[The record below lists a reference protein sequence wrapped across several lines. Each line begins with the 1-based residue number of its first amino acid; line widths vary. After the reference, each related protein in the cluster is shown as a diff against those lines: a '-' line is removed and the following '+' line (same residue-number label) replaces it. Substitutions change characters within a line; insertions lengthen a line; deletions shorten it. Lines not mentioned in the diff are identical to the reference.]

1 MAAISLAKPNLLSP
15 FLFFFCSLFHIGCNS
30 GRVPVSR
37 FFFFLRFQGSSVAIT
52 GAVEG
57 LRPGKHGF
65 HIHEFGDFSRGCL
78 STGPHYNPDGNDHG
92 APDDCNSHAGD
103 LGNIMAYSTGLA
115 KVQIA
120 ARKITLAGDRSIIGR
135 TLSITEF
142 EDDLGRG
149 RHDYSKTTGNSGNCI
164 ACAIIGVAREEYFAE
179 RLHLTTDE

>member
-1 MAAISLAKPNLLSP
+1 MLLCECFGIP
-15 FLFFFCSLFHIGCNS
+15 LFFFF
-30 GRVPVSR
+30 
-37 FFFFLRFQGSSVAIT
+37 FQGTSVAIT
-52 GAVEG
+52 GALEG

-92 APDDCNSHAGD
+92 SPDDSNSHAGD

-120 ARKITLAGDRSIIGR
+120 ARKITLVGDRSIIGR

-149 RHDYSKTTGNSGNCI
+149 KHDYSKTTGNSGNCI